1 MFFFRTGK
9 YSTLFREF
17 RDVFAW
23 SYDEMPGIDSS
34 IVEHEIKMYP
44 DVKPV
49 RQRLRQVHPK
59 KAAAIKAEVEKLLHA
74 GFIYPV
80 PLTDWVSNIVPVMKK
95 PRND

>member
-1 MFFFRTGK
+1 MNLG
-9 YSTLFREF
+9 
-17 RDVFAW
+17 DVFAW
-23 SYDEMPGIDSS
+23 SYNEMPSIELS

-59 KAAAIKAEVEKLLHA
+59 KAAAMKAKVEKLLHV

-80 PLTDWVSNIVPVMKK
+80 PPTDWVSNIVPVMK
-95 PRND
+95 RQ